1 MHRGGGARVVAQ
13 DVDIQM
19 DYFKIELNDTIT
31 KIGRAGMHRLGKHT
45 CQTLGADARGCRGP
59 SHTQPAG
66 RRAHGGKEQH
76 HGVGEGLK
84 RGFR

>member
-1 MHRGGGARVVAQ
+1 
-13 DVDIQM
+13 
-19 DYFKIELNDTIT
+19 
-31 KIGRAGMHRLGKHT
+31 MHRLGKHT
-45 CQTLGADARGCRGP
+45 RQTLGADARGCRGP

-66 RRAHGGKEQH
+66 RRAHGGKERH